1 MEEIIHIQ
9 SLEKDHR
16 LLRSTT
22 MVEQIDGSVYHFT
35 LSSQAKKI
43 LANNDSLSKLNV
55 NGLLIPEKR
64 NKATSSS
71 LGQTINMNSTF
82 KKASVSSQLGIMNK
96 L

>member
-22 MVEQIDGSVYHFT
+22 VAEHIDDSGSVHHFT

-43 LANNDSLSKLNV
+43 LANNDSLAKLNV
-55 NGLLIPEKR
+55 NGLLIPD
-64 NKATSSS
+64 
-71 LGQTINMNSTF
+71 
-82 KKASVSSQLGIMNK
+82 
-96 L
+96 